1 MNTKKLLL
9 KLSKRF
15 PKRYAKFYHD
25 YVGLMTG
32 KLPEEV
38 HNILLCLDFDEEVF
52 ALAKENKPDLII
64 THHPFIYGTKA
75 KVFKWDKL
83 KEQLCHEV
91 DTFGVPI
98 YSMHTNFD
106 SGKDGMNDALVEL
119 LGLENVQCPVEKDF
133 CMRIW
138 ELKEAM
144 PVKEFAEFA
153 KAKLNIDYALLIDE
167 GNPTIKKVGII
178 GGGGSRDWFIARDE
192 GCDIY
197 ISGDAPHHVRR
208 SIVNEHFNYLDVP
221 HEVERVF
228 MPQMKKILLEIDPS
242 LNILMVDHEE
252 MPQVIIQ

>member
-25 YVGLMTG
+25 HVGLMTG

-38 HNILLCLDFDEEVF
+38 KKIVLCLDFDQQVLPLIKEE
-52 ALAKENKPDLII
+52 KPDLII

-83 KEQLCHEV
+83 KEQLCN
-91 DTFGVPI
+91 DIDALSVPV

-106 SGKDGMNDALVEL
+106 SGKDGMNDALAEA
-119 LGLENVQCPVEKDF
+119 LGLENVYGTPEKDF
-133 CMRIW
+133 CMRIG
-138 ELKEAM
+138 ELQNAM
-144 PVKEFAEFA
+144 PVREFAEFA
-153 KAKLNIDYALLIDE
+153 KAKLDVDYGLLIDE
-167 GNPTIKKVGII
+167 GSPMIKKVGII
-178 GGGGSRDWFIARDE
+178 GGGGSRDWPIARDE

-208 SIVNEHFNYLDVP
+208 SIVCEHFNYLDVP
-221 HEVERVF
+221 HEVEKIF
-228 MPQMKKILLEIDPS
+228 MPQMKKILLEIDPT
-242 LNILMVDHEE
+242 LEVLMVDHEE
-252 MPQVIIQ
+252 MPTVIL

>member
-25 YVGLMTG
+25 HVGLMTG

-38 HNILLCLDFDEEVF
+38 HNILLCLDFDQEV
-52 ALAKENKPDLII
+52 LPLVKENKPDLII

-75 KVFKWDKL
+75 KVFKREPL
-83 KEQLCHEV
+83 KKELCDEI
-91 DTFGVPI
+91 DALGVPV

-106 SGKDGMNDALVEL
+106 SGKDGMNDALAEL
-119 LGLENVQCPVEKDF
+119 IGLENVYCPEEKDF
-133 CMRIW
+133 CMRIG
-138 ELKEAM
+138 ELPKAM
-144 PVKEFAEFA
+144 DTQEFAQFA
-153 KAKLNIDYALLIDE
+153 KAKLDVDYALFINE
-167 GNPTIKKVGII
+167 GKQTVRKVGII
-178 GGGGSRDWFIARDE
+178 GGGGSRDWPIAKDE

-197 ISGDAPHHVRR
+197 ISGDVSHHVRR
-208 SIVNEHFNYLDVP
+208 DIVNSHFNYLDVP

-228 MPQMKKILLEIDPS
+228 MPQMKKILLEIDPT

-252 MPQVIIQ
+252 MPTVIL